1 MSDRNYPPA
10 YLRYFKARLSNF
22 LRPSFWVTGVFLL
35 VIVLVIREYW
45 LNPELFTKLQTKKA
59 AAEKTAD
66 TSLSEED
73 KAIAADIDNMP
84 TLLNDFEQAAVSA
97 NVTTFPSK
105 IQPNNSDSFIED
117 VINQKN
123 AADEH
128 KYKSILGI
136 ANSISSQPEKNPFLV
151 QAENLLKIEN
161 SDYKSRFLDTNN
173 LPISSEPTEITDVS
187 NLNKGLTNQ
196 TTNNQTTVVISPLE
210 AAIKKS
216 SNTQLN
222 PSLSNVGISPISPT
236 NSLPNQGLSSGSIMG
251 YNQLRVT
258 NSPQNSY
265 GNLNS
270 IPTAPNVG
278 ISTTGTSAVLNNP
291 YAVQPPSQGIVNSTP
306 PVGYGINPNN
316 SLQQPSQLPQS
327 NLPPNLNYPG
337 QVQQYPNGSQR

>member
-59 AAEKTAD
+59 AAEKTAE

-84 TLLNDFEQAAVSA
+84 TLLNDFEQASVSA

-123 AADEH
+123 AADED

-136 ANSISSQPEKNPFLV
+136 ANSISSQPEKNPFVV

-173 LPISSEPTEITDVS
+173 SPISPEPTAITDVS
-187 NLNKGLTNQ
+187 NLNQGLTTNQ
-196 TTNNQTTVVISPLE
+196 TTNNQSTVVISPLE
-210 AAIKKS
+210 AAIKKW

-222 PSLSNVGISPISPT
+222 PAISNVGVSPISPT
-236 NSLPNQGLSSGSIMG
+236 NSLPNQGLPSGSIMG
-251 YNQLRVT
+251 YNQLKVT

-270 IPTAPNVG
+270 IQTTPNIG
-278 ISTTGTSAVLNNP
+278 ISTTGTSALPNNTYP
-291 YAVQPPSQGIVNSTP
+291 VQVPSQGIVNSTA
-306 PVGYGINPNN
+306 PVGYGINANN

-337 QVQQYPNGSQR
+337 QVQQ